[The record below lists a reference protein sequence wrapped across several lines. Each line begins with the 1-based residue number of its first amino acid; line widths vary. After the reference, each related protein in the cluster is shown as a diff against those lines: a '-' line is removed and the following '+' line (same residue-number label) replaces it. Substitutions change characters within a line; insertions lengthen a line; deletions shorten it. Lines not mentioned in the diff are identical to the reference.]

1 MGMFKSY
8 VDLKAMTKEI
18 ADSRPPGSASERA
31 LERFQAANAQMAEMA
46 ARATAAPASAGQLHD
61 GTGATAT
68 ITGIRDTGQQI
79 NQQPI
84 VDIDTVVLVRGR
96 APFPAT
102 HREVVPLHLLAR
114 FQVGATIGIRIG
126 DAPADATID
135 WARC

>member
-1 MGMFKSY
+1 MGIFKSY
-8 VDLKAMTKEI
+8 GDLKTMTKEI

-31 LERFQAANAQMAEMA
+31 LERVQAANAQIAEMA
-46 ARATAAPASAGQLHD
+46 ARATAPPMQAAHPHD

-68 ITGIRDTGQQI
+68 ITGLKDTGQQI
-79 NQQPI
+79 NHQPI
-84 VDIDTVVLVRGR
+84 VDIDTVVLVPGR

-114 FQVGATIGIRIG
+114 FQVGATMGIRIG
-126 DAPADATID
+126 NSPADATID